1 MKWRCTRC
9 GKPHARNDPPCTAC
23 GHTTFERA
31 VVRADEVT
39 ETESGQSPDST
50 ATETVDTG
58 PEYVWAC
65 SNCGRQHVR
74 NSPPCSRCGSP
85 DLEKVEQTYDGLER
99 DLTTPSWLDV
109 ARPYLPILAGIG
121 LVIALFATG
130 VVSPS
135 MLPGIGPPTPPDAPG
150 QGAEAAGIDLEAAER
165 EVHERLEAERNSGE
179 RRRFDDG
186 LAAYAEY
193 QNRGLVAVEFDDAE
207 PTGVSPGEFGHSC
220 GDVTP
225 VGAPLVASEISIDSD
240 DDEGAFATA
249 VADALLSSRFEE
261 AVRSGYDAEGID
273 IHVAPNGD
281 LYVFYAVC

>member
-9 GKPHARNDPPCTAC
+9 GKLHAQNDSPCTAC

-31 VVRADEVT
+31 TVRVDEGA
-39 ETESGQSPDST
+39 ESGQSPDSAPT
-50 ATETVDTG
+50 GTVDTG
-58 PEYVWAC
+58 PEYVWVC

-85 DLEKVEQTYDGLER
+85 DLEKGEQTYDGLER
-99 DLTTPSWLDV
+99 DLTAPGWLDV
-109 ARPYLPILAGIG
+109 AMPYLPILAGIA
-121 LVIALFATG
+121 LLIALFATG
-130 VVSPS
+130 IASPS
-135 MLPGIGPPTPPDAPG
+135 LLPGIGPPTPPDAPG
-150 QGAEAAGIDLEAAER
+150 QGAEAAGIDLEATER
-165 EVHERLEAERNSGE
+165 EVHERLESERLPEE
-179 RRRFDDG
+179 RRRFNDG

-193 QNRGLVAVEFDDAE
+193 QNRGLVAVEFDNAE
-207 PTGVSPGEFGHSC
+207 PNGVSPDEFDHSC

-225 VGAPLVASEISIDSD
+225 VGAPLVTSEISINSYD
-240 DDEGAFATA
+240 DGGAFATD

-281 LYVFYAVC
+281 IYVFYAVC